1 MTTKSVQC
9 SQTPTV
15 MVKLGDGDWT
25 PTCDEGLAAAR
36 TQSADAGKKDPPAKP
51 KSAKPGS
58 AAHKEWESAVAAHTF
73 ANRDDNLPILVRPMT
88 TIEKKMDPPCLLPH
102 PSGE

>member
-51 KSAKPGS
+51 KSALLTKSGS
-58 AAHKEWESAVAAHTF
+58 PRSPRTHSPTG
-73 ANRDDNLPILVRPMT
+73 T
-88 TIEKKMDPPCLLPH
+88 TIFRFWSDQ
-102 PSGE
+102 